1 MRPGTGHL
9 IVGAVLLVAGL
20 GVTIFSKEVVWYG
33 AIVVGV
39 IEIVR
44 GIYRMTRPRPS
55 RSQATSQIR
64 E

>member
-9 IVGAVLLVAGL
+9 IVGVLLLIAGIA
-20 GVTIFSKEVVWYG
+20 VTVTSSEAVWYG

-44 GIYRMTRPRPS
+44 GLYLMRK
-55 RSQATSQIR
+55 
-64 E
+64 